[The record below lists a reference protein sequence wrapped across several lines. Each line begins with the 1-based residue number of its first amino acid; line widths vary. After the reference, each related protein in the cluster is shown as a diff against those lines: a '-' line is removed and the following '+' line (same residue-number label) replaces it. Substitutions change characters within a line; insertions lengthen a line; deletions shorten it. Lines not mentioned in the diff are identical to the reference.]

1 MDEVDRQ
8 LDRDAPWD
16 EAMIKK
22 AREEA
27 ARMPAGQPGEC
38 RLCGE
43 QSPRLVGK
51 ACARCRDFHKLP

>member
-27 ARMPAGQPGEC
+27 AKMPVGQPGEC

-51 ACARCRDFHKLP
+51 ACARCRDLHKLP

>member
-27 ARMPAGQPGEC
+27 AKMPAGNPGEC
-38 RLCGE
+38 
-43 QSPRLVGK
+43 
-51 ACARCRDFHKLP
+51 KLLRRTFSASCWWSLRSLS

>member
-22 AREEA
+22 TREEA
-27 ARMPAGQPGEC
+27 AKIPIGRPGDC
-38 RLCGE
+38 GLCGE
-43 QSPRLVGK
+43 WSGRL
-51 ACARCRDFHKLP
+51 

>member
-22 AREEA
+22 TREEA
-27 ARMPAGQPGEC
+27 AKIPVGRPGDC
-38 RLCGE
+38 DLCGE
-43 QSPRLVGK
+43 WSGRLVNGV
-51 ACARCRDFHKLP
+51 CVPCRDLHKLP